1 MFSKV
6 KYTAFPTPQNLF
18 WSWIRR
24 FQRPAVPFAPGYG
37 VGRKKRTEERGVQ
50 AVGGL
55 FYTYIYRGQ
64 RTPTSRGDGRRRVR
78 LLDNRGKSTDSG
90 EKVW

>member
-64 RTPTSRGDGRRRVR
+64 RTPTFRGDGRRRVR

>member
-1 MFSKV
+1 MFSRV

-24 FQRPAVPFAPGYG
+24 FQRRAVLFGSGYG
-37 VGRKKRTEERGVQ
+37 VGREKRTEGRGVQ

-55 FYTYIYRGQ
+55 FYTYYI
-64 RTPTSRGDGRRRVR
+64 
-78 LLDNRGKSTDSG
+78 
-90 EKVW
+90 

>member
-1 MFSKV
+1 MFLLV
-6 KYTAFPTPQNLF
+6 KDTAFPTPQNLF

-55 FYTYIYRGQ
+55 LYTYYI
-64 RTPTSRGDGRRRVR
+64 
-78 LLDNRGKSTDSG
+78 
-90 EKVW
+90 